1 MKGPPKQPWNDSR
14 SRGKVPFFALFCKN
28 VFARNSMMQ
37 LVAGGGFEPPT
48 FGL

>member
-1 MKGPPKQPWNDSR
+1 MKGLPKQPWNDSLL
-14 SRGKVPFFALFCKN
+14 GGTVPFFAPFCKN
-28 VFARNSMMQ
+28 VFARNSMMT